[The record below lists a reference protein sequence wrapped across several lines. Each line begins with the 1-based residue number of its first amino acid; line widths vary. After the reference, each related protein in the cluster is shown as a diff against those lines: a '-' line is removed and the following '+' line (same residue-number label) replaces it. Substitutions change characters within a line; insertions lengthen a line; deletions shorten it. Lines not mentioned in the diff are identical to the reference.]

1 MFIDEAKIYVK
12 AGDGGDGCV
21 AFRREKFIPKG
32 GPNGGDGGRGGDV
45 YFLAS
50 DDTDTLLD
58 FSGRPIWKAQ
68 NGGPGE
74 GSNCS
79 GLDGE
84 DLILKVPV
92 GTQIYD
98 VDLDGLLLQDLN
110 EPGMKVKIC
119 RGGRGGKGNQNYAT
133 PTRQAPKFAQKGQEG
148 RERNLK
154 LVLKLIADVG
164 LVGLPNA
171 GKSTLLAHCS
181 SARPKIANYPFT
193 TLEPV
198 LGIVELSDF
207 RRFVMAD
214 LPGLIEGAHEGAGLG
229 TDFLRH
235 IERTRIIVHILDI
248 MPMDES
254 DPVDNYKKIKKELVA
269 YSKELGKK
277 KEVIVLNK
285 IDLDPDGE
293 LQKKIKKKLRKKVL
307 TLSAAT
313 GKGIKDLSET
323 LFKLVQQ
330 QKEETA
336 AENTEATEK
345 L

>member
-12 AGDGGDGCV
+12 AGDGGDGCI

-32 GPNGGDGGRGGDV
+32 DPNGGDGGRGGDV
-45 YFLAS
+45 YFITAE
-50 DDTDTLLD
+50 DTDTLLD

-68 NGGPGE
+68 NGQVGM

-79 GLDGE
+79 GIDGE

-98 VDLDGLLLQDLN
+98 MDLDGLLLQDMSKPN
-110 EPGMKVKIC
+110 MKVKIC
-119 RGGRGGKGNQNYAT
+119 HGGRGGKGNQHYAT
-133 PTRQAPKFAQKGQEG
+133 STLQAPRFAQKGQKG

-171 GKSTLLAHCS
+171 GKSTLLSRCS
-181 SARPKIANYPFT
+181 SARPRIADYPFT

-198 LGIVELSDF
+198 LGIVELSGY

-229 TDFLRH
+229 IDFLRH
-235 IERTRIIVHILDI
+235 IERTRLIVHILDI
-248 MPMDES
+248 MPMDET
-254 DPVDNYKKIKKELVA
+254 DPVDNYKKIRKELLS
-269 YSKELGKK
+269 YSAALGKK

-285 IDLDPDGE
+285 ADLDPDGE
-293 LQKKIKKKLRKKVL
+293 IQKDIRKRLRKKVHSI
-307 TLSAAT
+307 SAAT
-313 GKGIKDLSET
+313 GKGIKELSEN
-323 LFKLVQQ
+323 LFKLVQG
-330 QKEETA
+330 QKEGPES
-336 AENTEATEK
+336 
-345 L
+345 